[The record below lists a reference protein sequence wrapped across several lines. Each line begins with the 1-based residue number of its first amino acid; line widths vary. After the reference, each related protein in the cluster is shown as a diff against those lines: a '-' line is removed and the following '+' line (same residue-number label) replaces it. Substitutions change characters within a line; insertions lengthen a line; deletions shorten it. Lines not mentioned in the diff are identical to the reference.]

1 MELPSAGPPLVRI
14 RTRPRRLN
22 PTAARRPATP
32 LPMTRKSTTDVV
44 QPGCARGA
52 MIRLPG
58 GRLVDGKP
66 PGRHAKRIV
75 AVDATHG
82 EILVAHQAKNRMA
95 SLANR
100 LIICLPLPLPLPVEI
115 HRHVRAFD

>member
-1 MELPSAGPPLVRI
+1 MA
-14 RTRPRRLN
+14 
-22 PTAARRPATP
+22 
-32 LPMTRKSTTDVV
+32 DVV

-58 GRLVDGKP
+58 RRLVDGKP
-66 PGRHAKRIV
+66 SGRHSKRIV
-75 AVDATHG
+75 AINPAHR

-95 SLANR
+95 SLADR
-100 LIICLPLPLPLPVEI
+100 LIVGLPLPLPLPVEI